1 VNLVFRRNNVV
12 SATIDSSLSEA
23 GGNGGRTFFG
33 FGTTGTGNNNTGFG
47 YKALRFSTGDNNTSI
62 GNFAARSITTGA
74 RNTVIGSTA
83 LPNATTTNN
92 NTGIGFNI
100 LNSTTGGAN
109 TALGGFSL
117 NSNSSGTNN
126 VGIGFQSGF
135 YNTTASNQ
143 VFINSFDRGS
153 YALEQAG
160 SPFYAQQ
167 NATVANQIVT
177 LNGRVGINTI
187 SPNTSSALEISSTTR
202 GFLPPQ
208 MTTAQRDAITTPA
221 AGLIIYNTSTSKH
234 QGYNGTT
241 WNDFY

>member
-1 VNLVFRRNNVV
+1 MEELFARKEFDEVDYQEN
-12 SATIDSSLSEA
+12 DPA
-23 GGNGGRTFFG
+23 G
-33 FGTTGTGNNNTGFG
+33 
-47 YKALRFSTGDNNTSI
+47 KAKAI
-62 GNFAARSITTGA
+62 K
-74 RNTVIGSTA
+74 
-83 LPNATTTNN
+83 
-92 NTGIGFNI
+92 I
-100 LNSTTGGAN
+100 LSTTKR
-109 TALGGFSL
+109 
-117 NSNSSGTNN
+117 
-126 VGIGFQSGF
+126 FQSGF

-187 SPNTSSALEISSTTR
+187 SPNTSAALQVSSTTR

-208 MTTAQRDAITTPA
+208 MTTTQRDAITTPA
-221 AGLIIYNTSTSKH
+221 AGLIIYNTTTNKH
-234 QGYNGTT
+234 QGYDGTT